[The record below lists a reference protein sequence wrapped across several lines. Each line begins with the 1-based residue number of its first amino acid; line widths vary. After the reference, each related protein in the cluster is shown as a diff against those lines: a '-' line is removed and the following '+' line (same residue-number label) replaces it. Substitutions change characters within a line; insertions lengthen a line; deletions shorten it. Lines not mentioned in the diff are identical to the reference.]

1 MIKISNAELE
11 VIKVIWQ
18 LKEATSLEII
28 EQLQHC
34 NWNAN
39 TIRTLINRLI
49 AKKAIGISKK
59 AGKTYTYVPLIDEKL
74 YKQKRA
80 KQFIDQFYNGSARDM
95 LLNFVEAGELSRNE
109 LEEMINLFDKK

>member
-1 MIKISNAELE
+1 MIRISDAELE
-11 VIKVIWQ
+11 VLKVIWQ
-18 LKEATSLEII
+18 LKESTSLEII

-39 TIRTLINRLI
+39 TVRTLINRLI

-59 AGKTYTYVPLIDEKL
+59 TGKTYKYVPLVNEKF
-74 YKQKRA
+74 YKQKRS
-80 KQFIDQFYNGSARDM
+80 KQFIDQIYNGSVTDM

-109 LEEMINLFDKK
+109 LEKMIGLFDKK